1 MLSEVIAVKGLPMPR
16 YNGLV
21 NDRYLCGHF
30 HRAIELI
37 GRRWN
42 GAIIFVLLPGRA
54 RFCELRAAIPE
65 ITDRMLTERLQEL
78 EREGI
83 VARTVV
89 PETPVRVEY
98 ALTSK
103 GKSLGDT
110 IQTITA
116 WASKWLPKTPAH
128 ADKRTA
134 TAAAGRRRLH
144 SRPDARADARLER
157 ADGPHRVVRSS

>member
-1 MLSEVIAVKGLPMPR
+1 VITR
-16 YNGLV
+16 Q
-21 NDRYLCGHF
+21 LCGQF
-30 HRAIELI
+30 HRAVELI

-42 GAIIFVLLPGRA
+42 GAIVYVLLPGRA
-54 RFCELRAAIPE
+54 RFCELRAASPE

-83 VARTVV
+83 VIRTVI

-98 ALTSK
+98 ALTNK

-116 WASKWLPKTPAH
+116 WGSKWLPKSAGH
-128 ADKRTA
+128 VEERAG
-134 TAAAGRRRLH
+134 AAPAGRRPR
-144 SRPDARADARLER
+144 SRASEARHDAK
-157 ADGPHRVVRSS
+157 GPFVASPRSRHA

>member
-1 MLSEVIAVKGLPMPR
+1 VVTR
-16 YNGLV
+16 Q
-21 NDRYLCGHF
+21 LCSHF
-30 HRAIELI
+30 HRAVELI

-98 ALTSK
+98 ALTGK
-103 GKSLGDT
+103 GKSLADT
-110 IQTITA
+110 IHTITA
-116 WASKWLPKTPAH
+116 WASKWLPRTTAH
-128 ADKRTA
+128 SEERLV
-134 TAAAGRRRLH
+134 AAAAPRRPR
-144 SRPDARADARLER
+144 SRA
-157 ADGPHRVVRSS
+157 S